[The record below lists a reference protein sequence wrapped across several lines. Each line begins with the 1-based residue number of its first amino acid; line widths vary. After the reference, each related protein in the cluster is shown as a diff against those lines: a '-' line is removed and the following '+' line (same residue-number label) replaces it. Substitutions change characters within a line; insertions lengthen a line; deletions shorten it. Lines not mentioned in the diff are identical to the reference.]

1 MRMKRS
7 PMADEL
13 DRMHVERAAKERK
26 EQSSAEDKALDAA
39 VRNSIKLHGA

>member
-1 MRMKRS
+1 MRIKLA
-7 PMADEL
+7 PLTDEL
-13 DRMHVERAAKERK
+13 DRARSERDAKERN